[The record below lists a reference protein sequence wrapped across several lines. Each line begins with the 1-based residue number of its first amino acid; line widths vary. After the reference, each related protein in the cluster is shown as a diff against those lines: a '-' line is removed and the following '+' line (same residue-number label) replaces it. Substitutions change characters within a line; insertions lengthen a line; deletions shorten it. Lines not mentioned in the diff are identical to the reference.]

1 MDRRGRDRIVFGFTT
16 TCSPS
21 VYHHQICEFEPRS
34 LRVFGGFLWV
44 LRFPPSTKLND
55 TI

>member
-16 TCSPS
+16 TC

-44 LRFPPSTKLND
+44 LRFPPSTKLTT